1 MSDAPIT
8 ELVSDMDANADPWSG
23 RALRETYR
31 RRVRAKIKQA
41 ELDRDAGLHRKGQ
54 MKLEREAREAA
65 RRDIERGV
73 NVENERRREQRL
85 TPVRLTV
92 M

>member
-8 ELVSDMDANADPWSG
+8 ELASDMDTSAEPWSE

-54 MKLEREAREAA
+54 MRLEHEAREAA

-73 NVENERRREQRL
+73 NVENERRREL
-85 TPVRLTV
+85 GLPVVELAKY
-92 M
+92 